1 MDTKTIV
8 SNTLAGILIAVM
20 NLTVAISVA
29 ALMFAGLPPEF
40 LAPGIVVLLIGT
52 VVVGL
57 GGTLFSDYQGVI
69 CAPRSGLA
77 PVFAAIVAGL
87 YSLMSDAGASV
98 ILPTLLMGIMVTSAV
113 TGLFLILLGQLKLG
127 NLVRYIPYPVMGGF
141 FLPES
146 AISSFVAV
154 SRLPWVIPLD

>member
-1 MDTKTIV
+1 MDTKTII

-57 GGTLFSDYQGVI
+57 GGTLFSDY
-69 CAPRSGLA
+69 
-77 PVFAAIVAGL
+77 
-87 YSLMSDAGASV
+87 
-98 ILPTLLMGIMVTSAV
+98 
-113 TGLFLILLGQLKLG
+113 
-127 NLVRYIPYPVMGGF
+127 
-141 FLPES
+141 
-146 AISSFVAV
+146 
-154 SRLPWVIPLD
+154 